1 MKKLIS
7 EISKINKI
15 ISLNEGI
22 KIVNE
27 QSMGGF
33 LSPDTVSKNL
43 VQSKSEDKKKL
54 DVKMKTEPSL
64 KSQIQSVLNEL
75 KKYGYSKELA
85 SAIIGNMRYESGID
99 PDKKNLND
107 NGGVAYGL
115 IQWRG
120 TDVIYKNGIL
130 KPVKSKN
137 ASRLK
142 KLLQIPKYYTTPVQI
157 NFLHNE
163 LNGEYKNRFKEVK
176 KGKTPYE
183 MAKLFDNNIEVSKG
197 LSNEERGRYAQK
209 IYDDINN
216 GHFNYV

>member
-22 KIVNE
+22 TIVNE

-75 KKYGYSKELA
+75 KKYYNSL
-85 SAIIGNMRYESGID
+85 SSQ
-99 PDKKNLND
+99 DKQ
-107 NGGVAYGL
+107 L
-115 IQWRG
+115 IVFR
-120 TDVIYKNGIL
+120 
-130 KPVKSKN
+130 
-137 ASRLK
+137 
-142 KLLQIPKYYTTPVQI
+142 
-157 NFLHNE
+157 
-163 LNGEYKNRFKEVK
+163 
-176 KGKTPYE
+176 
-183 MAKLFDNNIEVSKG
+183 
-197 LSNEERGRYAQK
+197 
-209 IYDDINN
+209 
-216 GHFNYV
+216 